1 MKKAFTMIELI
12 FVIVIIGILAS
23 IAIPK
28 LAATRDDAAISACEG
43 NIKVF
48 IGDMKSYYTSK
59 GSFLDPKTGTVAAID
74 AITDVNFIG
83 TPTIDSNGD
92 NGNFQFVCGD
102 TSTPTPIVI
111 FTSNVTNNPATGE
124 PAVLLTATTQTPNN
138 IVDIGL
144 VSLLEKT
151 NLASSSGV
159 DHIIGGVKVV
169 R

>member
-28 LAATRDDAAISACEG
+28 LAVTRDDAAISMCEG

-59 GSFLDPKTGTVAAID
+59 GSFLDPKTGTVVIE

-83 TPTIDSNGD
+83 IPRIDSNGD

-124 PAVLLTATTQTPNN
+124 PAILLTATTQTPNN
-138 IVDIGL
+138 IVDTGL

>member
-1 MKKAFTMIELI
+1 MKRAFTMIELI
-12 FVIVIIGILAS
+12 FVIVIIGLLAS

-28 LAATRDDAAISACEG
+28 LVATRDDAAISACEG

-59 GSFLDPKTGTVAAID
+59 GSFLDPKTGTVVIE

-83 TPTIDSNGD
+83 TPIIDSNGD
-92 NGNFQFVCGD
+92 NGNFQFACGD
-102 TSTPTPIVI
+102 TSTPTAIVI
-111 FTSNVTNNPATGE
+111 FTSDVTDNPATGE
-124 PAVLLTATTQTPNN
+124 PAILLTATTQTPNN
-138 IVDIGL
+138 IVDTGL